1 MKKGLLFFWVM
12 IFVLFTFICPVST
25 TSAAEFHVTG
35 GNELWS
41 VLFDEV
47 GSNGEDDIVYLAAGT
62 YFQDFPGLPPR
73 GGFTVSAGGNSL
85 TIIGEPGTSASDVV
99 IDACGILFGLKILDL
114 SLHPSHTD
122 LPYETVMD
130 PEFDRPRIVVSGITF
145 QNGDYEYES
154 GGLNID
160 AYYYAVT
167 VKDCII
173 RNNSSGSS
181 RGGGLSISGA
191 FNLVIENNQIL
202 DNTIR
207 ERLITRGTH
216 DDPVTAME
224 SRGGGI
230 FVWNAWNGVII
241 RNNIIAGNLAEG
253 DSSEGGGMY
262 LVFGCGKT
270 AQLINNT
277 IYRNLANE
285 GGGIH
290 FTDIPSP
297 GGTIN
302 LYNNIIYANTATG
315 GVGSADLCF
324 WMHPDIAEGWRITV
338 NAYNNNFSH
347 ALGTI
352 SASGDNL
359 DTDPLFVDPVADD
372 FHLAPGSPMINAGR
386 NVVPDPPGLPEHDF
400 EGNGRV
406 NGGTP
411 DIGADE
417 YYLGVGG
424 ARKMSASLD
433 IRGDGKDGPI
443 VKKPL
448 AKVKLTISLAA
459 NDDKG
464 KKSTLSIVMNSPIG
478 RFFLSKKGW
487 IKEKAVY
494 YQGPLKDILPL
505 DLPIPPPLAKEGNY
519 EFWFGMEIQ
528 RQMPMQIKT
537 VKKISSKTL
546 LSDSVVF
553 HVAGKNK
560 KKPILTTPIKKRLKD
575 N

>member
-1 MKKGLLFFWVM
+1 MKRSQLVALVM
-12 IFVLFTFICPVST
+12 SVALCAFICPVST

-47 GSNGEDDIVYLAAGT
+47 GSNGEDDIVYMAAGT
-62 YFQDFPGLPPR
+62 YFQDLPGHPPR
-73 GGFTVSAGGNSL
+73 GFFVVSAGGNSL
-85 TIIGEPGTSASDVV
+85 TIMGEPGTSAADVV
-99 IDACGILFGLKILDL
+99 IDAGGIGYCLQIMDS
-114 SLHPSHTD
+114 SLHPSYTD

-130 PEFDRPRIVVSGITF
+130 PEFDRPQIVVSGITF
-145 QNGDYEYES
+145 QNGDYEYDG
-154 GGLNID
+154 GGLDIN
-160 AYYYAVT
+160 ANYCAVT

-173 RNNSSGSS
+173 RNNSTGGG
-181 RGGGLSISGA
+181 RGGGVSISGA

-202 DNTIR
+202 NNTVH
-207 ERLITRGTH
+207 ERLVYTGSP
-216 DDPVTAME
+216 DDPVEEMR
-224 SRGGGI
+224 SRGGGV

-241 RNNIIAGNLAEG
+241 RNNIIAGNVATG

-262 LVFGCGKT
+262 LIFGCGKT

-277 IYRNLANE
+277 IYGNMANE
-285 GGGIH
+285 GGGVH
-290 FTDIPSP
+290 FGDIPGP

-302 LYNNIIYANTATG
+302 LYNNIIYANMALG
-315 GVGSADLCF
+315 GEGSADLCF
-324 WMHPDIAEGWRITV
+324 WEHPDIAEGWRITV

-352 SASGDNL
+352 SASDDNL

-417 YYLGVGG
+417 YYLDVGG
-424 ARKMSASLD
+424 DRKMSAGLD

-448 AKVKLTISLAA
+448 AKVQLTISLAA

-528 RQMPMQIKT
+528 RQMPMQIKA